1 VSLVKYWFQK
11 YGRISDGNVEIVAN
25 QNPKLRQVIRLIQF
39 EKVTKVY
46 GNGTIAL
53 SNVDLAI
60 EKGEFV
66 FLVGPSGAGKTTF
79 IRLVIRRDLPTEGE
93 VYVGN
98 KNLSLMRHHEIP
110 AFRRNIGVIFQDY
123 KLLPN
128 KTVFENVAFALE
140 VIEASRK
147 EILKQVPAV
156 LDLVGLRDKGRV
168 FPSELSGGEQQRVS
182 LARALVNRPIL
193 LLADE
198 PTGNLDPDTSWGIM
212 DLLLEINKRG
222 TTVVMAT
229 HNKIIVDRMRRR
241 VVALE
246 NGQIVRDEQKGVY
259 DL

>member
-1 VSLVKYWFQK
+1 
-11 YGRISDGNVEIVAN
+11 
-25 QNPKLRQVIRLIQF
+25 VIRLIQF
-39 EKVTKVY
+39 QKVSKVY

-93 VYVGN
+93 VYVGR
-98 KNLSLMRHHEIP
+98 KNLSLMKHHEIP

-156 LDLVGLRDKGRV
+156 LELVGLRDKSRV

-229 HNKIIVDRMRRR
+229 HNKGIVDRMRRR

-246 NGQIVRDEQKGVY
+246 NGQIIRDEQKGVY